1 LIIHKYRNFFDK
13 NVEFYIFSADIFYHF
28 TYVEESKDILLTLG
42 DNIKALRKLKGLT
55 QVDMETRTGID
66 AGDLSRIESGQV
78 NLTFVKLVKLAA
90 ALDVELNEL
99 FAIKNK

>member
-1 LIIHKYRNFFDK
+1 MFPKR
-13 NVEFYIFSADIFYHF
+13 FSAGKAVITQKDNFSANIFHRF
-28 TYVEESKDILLTLG
+28 TSVEESKDILLTLG

-78 NLTFVKLVKLAA
+78 NLTFIKLVKLAA
-90 ALDVELNEL
+90 ALGVELNEL
-99 FAIKNK
+99 FTMKNK

>member
-1 LIIHKYRNFFDK
+1 
-13 NVEFYIFSADIFYHF
+13 
-28 TYVEESKDILLTLG
+28 VEESKDILLILG
-42 DNIKALRKLKGLT
+42 NNIEALRKLKGLT

-99 FAIKNK
+99 FTIKNK